1 MSKLGDIKTKI
12 CGLRT
17 EEDVHAAVSGG
28 AAFVGFMQFPDSPRH
43 IEPAAAEALARHLP
57 DDVKAVAILVD
68 PVDDDVMAA
77 ASWADY
83 IQLHGEETPQRA
95 REIAALGGKPLIK
108 AIPLADTRD
117 LGEAA
122 LYQDIAEILLFD
134 AKPPTSGDLP
144 GGNAVAFDWHILAG
158 ASVAAPWMLSGGLD
172 ATNIREAIRLTG
184 ATMVDVSSGVE
195 EARGVKSPKKIKAF
209 LKAVKEVKV

>member
-1 MSKLGDIKTKI
+1 MSNLVKTKI

-17 EEDVHAAVSGG
+17 RDDVHAAVSGG
-28 AAFVGFMQFPDSPRH
+28 ASFIGFMQFADSPRH
-43 IEPAAAEALARHLP
+43 IGPAAAEALAGHLP
-57 DDVKAVAILVD
+57 DGVKAVAILVD

-83 IQLHGEETPQRA
+83 IQLHGEETPERA

-108 AIPLADTRD
+108 AIALADTRD
-117 LGEAA
+117 LGKAT

-144 GGNAVAFDWHILAG
+144 GGNATAFDWRILAG
-158 ASVAAPWMLSGGLD
+158 TPVAAPWMLSGGLD
-172 ATNIREAIRLTG
+172 AANVREAIRLTG
-184 ATMVDVSSGVE
+184 AIMVDVSSGVE
-195 EARGVKSPKKIKAF
+195 KTRGVKSPDKIKAF
-209 LKAVKEVKV
+209 LEAVKEVKV